1 MHPFIDVSIEVM
13 EGVMG
18 DLINLNK
25 FRKRA
30 EKGRSEQEA
39 ATNRAKFGRTRSER
53 EREEARDQRARD
65 VLDQH
70 HIDGGEAS

>member
-1 MHPFIDVSIEVM
+1 MHPLIDVSIRVT
-13 EGVMG
+13 GSGMG

-25 FRKRA
+25 LRKRA
-30 EKGRSEQEA
+30 EKERSGQEA
-39 ATNRAKFGRTRSER
+39 AANRAKFGRTRAER
-53 EREEARDQRARD
+53 EREEARDQRART